1 MKTDVDLKINNF
13 NGPLDLLLELVKG
26 KQMDIF
32 DINLAEL
39 ATEYVKLIEK
49 LKETDINLASE
60 YLVMAATLIQLKAR
74 ILLETPEAK
83 EEVNKESKDLIRQLV
98 EHQQFKKVAE
108 DLKNKEE
115 KRDSIYIKET
125 ENYDNFQLEEDETKL
140 DGSSNA
146 VKLIMQMR
154 KMFERINS
162 NQLKETT
169 IEKFNLSPAQR
180 RVEIIKLL
188 KGNSNPTFEEVFTV
202 PSMNHFVVTM
212 LTILDMSRK
221 QELIIDQ
228 NEQFGNITLKKGV
241 INE

>member
-188 KGNSNPTFEEVFTV
+188 KENSNPTFEEVFTV